1 MFIRLNILKMDNNFI
16 RMDKEQ
22 ESRLKQFRIYMNMT
36 QQQMADL
43 LNVGQNTYSRIE
55 NGITAFKDVYKKIIE
70 DKYHLTTGWLSGAD
84 VPMLKKYD
92 AVAGIIGKSI
102 PESNRD
108 QLKEQ
113 ILEELVT
120 QRLEG
125 KNESISMSREVFEQ
139 ISRLTETVLS
149 QQKTIESMQEQNR
162 KFLVQQGED
171 VRCAH
176 VSGSDISTNDIKN
189 QNINKE

>member
-1 MFIRLNILKMDNNFI
+1 MFTRLNILKMDNNFI

-102 PESNRD
+102 PESNRE

-162 KFLVQQGED
+162 KFLVQQGKD

>member
-149 QQKTIESMQEQNR
+149 QQKN
-162 KFLVQQGED
+162 
-171 VRCAH
+171 
-176 VSGSDISTNDIKN
+176 N
-189 QNINKE
+189 

>member
-1 MFIRLNILKMDNNFI
+1 MDNNFI

-92 AVAGIIGKSI
+92 AIAGIIGKSI

-120 QRLEG
+120 QRIEG

-149 QQKTIESMQEQNR
+149 QQKTIESMQG
-162 KFLVQQGED
+162 KD

>member
-1 MFIRLNILKMDNNFI
+1 MDNNFI

-92 AVAGIIGKSI
+92 AIAGIIGKSI

-120 QRLEG
+120 QRIEG

-162 KFLVQQGED
+162 KFLVP
-171 VRCAH
+171 
-176 VSGSDISTNDIKN
+176 
-189 QNINKE
+189 

>member
-1 MFIRLNILKMDNNFI
+1 
-16 RMDKEQ
+16 MDKE
-22 ESRLKQFRIYMNMT
+22 EENRLKQFRVYMNMT

-43 LNVGQNTYSRIE
+43 LDVGQNTYSRIE

-70 DKYHLTTGWLSGAD
+70 DKYHLTKGWLSGAD
-84 VPMLKKYD
+84 VPMFKKYD
-92 AVAGIIGKSI
+92 AVAGVMGKQI
-102 PESNRD
+102 PSNNKER
-108 QLKEQ
+108 LKEQ
-113 ILEELVT
+113 ILEELVE

-125 KNESISMSREVFEQ
+125 RYDCVSMSREVFEQ

-149 QQKTIESMQEQNR
+149 QQRTIESLQEQNR
-162 KFLVQQGED
+162 KFLALQGMD

-176 VSGSDISTNDIKN
+176 VSGADISTNDINN

>member
-1 MFIRLNILKMDNNFI
+1 MDNNFI

-55 NGITAFKDVYKKIIE
+55 NGITAFKDVYKKIID

-92 AVAGIIGKSI
+92 AIAGIIGKSI

-108 QLKEQ
+108 QFKEQ

-120 QRLEG
+120 QRIEG
-125 KNESISMSREVFEQ
+125 
-139 ISRLTETVLS
+139 
-149 QQKTIESMQEQNR
+149 
-162 KFLVQQGED
+162 
-171 VRCAH
+171 
-176 VSGSDISTNDIKN
+176 
-189 QNINKE
+189 

>member
-149 QQKTIESMQEQNR
+149 QT
-162 KFLVQQGED
+162 
-171 VRCAH
+171 
-176 VSGSDISTNDIKN
+176 KN
-189 QNINKE
+189 N